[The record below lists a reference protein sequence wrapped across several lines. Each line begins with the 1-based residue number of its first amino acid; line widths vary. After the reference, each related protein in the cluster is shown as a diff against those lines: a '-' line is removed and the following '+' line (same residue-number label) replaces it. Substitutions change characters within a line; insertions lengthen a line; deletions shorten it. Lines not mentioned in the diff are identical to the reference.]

1 MFEIFKSDKSGDF
14 RFRLKARNGQIILTS
29 QGYRNKK
36 DCLNGVESVRKNSQ
50 IDNYFEKKK
59 GKNGKYHFNLI
70 ARNGEIVGSS
80 QMYKT
85 KRTMQIGIDSV
96 KKNAPE
102 GPVKEPTG

>member
-29 QGYRNKK
+29 QGYKSKK
-36 DCLNGVESVRKNSQ
+36 SCLNGIESVRKNSL
-50 IDNYFEKKK
+50 IDRYFDEKQA
-59 GKNGKYHFNLI
+59 KNGKYHFNVV

-85 KRTMQIGIDSV
+85 KRTRQIGIDSV
-96 KKNAPE
+96 KKKAPE
-102 GPVKEPTG
+102 GGVRDLTE